1 MVWSGLAIGGLVAG
15 VLAGFLGIG
24 GGTVLVPLLVAL
36 GLAPVQ
42 AVATSSLAIV
52 ITAGSGSLQ
61 NWRLGYLDLRRVLF
75 LGLPAL
81 ATAQLGVY
89 LADRVAPD
97 LLLGTFGLFLLINV
111 YLFELRKRLIANE
124 ASTHFRLH
132 PVIARI
138 STGGAAGVLAGL
150 FGIGGGVIMVPLQM
164 WLLKEPIKVAIQ
176 TSLGVIVI
184 TAISA
189 CAGHALLG
197 NVLWIEGI
205 VLGMGGL
212 VGAQFS
218 TRYLPKLPDQ
228 TVSLAFRLLLGTL
241 SIYVFWQAWR
251 SYAGQ
256 G

>member
-1 MVWSGLAIGGLVAG
+1 M
-15 VLAGFLGIG
+15 
-24 GGTVLVPLLVAL
+24 
-36 GLAPVQ
+36 
-42 AVATSSLAIV
+42 
-52 ITAGSGSLQ
+52 
-61 NWRLGYLDLRRVLF
+61 
-75 LGLPAL
+75 
-81 ATAQLGVY
+81 
-89 LADRVAPD
+89 APD

-138 STGGAAGVLAGL
+138 ATGGAVGVLAGL

-189 CAGHALLG
+189 CAGHTLRG

-205 VLGMGGL
+205 VLGMSGL
-212 VGAQFS
+212 IGAQFS
-218 TRYLPKLPDQ
+218 TRYLPKLPGQ

-256 G
+256 GGS